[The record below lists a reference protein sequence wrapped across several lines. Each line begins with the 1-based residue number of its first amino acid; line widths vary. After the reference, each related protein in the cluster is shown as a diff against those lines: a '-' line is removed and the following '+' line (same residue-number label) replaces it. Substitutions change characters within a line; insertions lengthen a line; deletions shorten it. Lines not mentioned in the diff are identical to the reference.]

1 MTRLDHYA
9 PRFIV
14 GHSLSG
20 VSFVG
25 EVDVDRE
32 DGDLDSNADD
42 FVVVRWPLR
51 IIETADPRDSR
62 KVHVN
67 LQPLYL
73 SVPTP
78 EWKVRLASYRLIEET
93 GPAAAL
99 VNGYREMNKNE
110 TARAAGLYGPGALT
124 GKV

>member
-1 MTRLDHYA
+1 MTRLDPYV
-9 PRFIV
+9 PRFIA

-32 DGDLDSNADD
+32 GDLDSNADD
-42 FVVVRWPLR
+42 FVIVRWPLR
-51 IIETADPRDSR
+51 IIETADPRDPR
-62 KVHVN
+62 KVHVG

-73 SVPTP
+73 SVPTS

-99 VNGYREMNKNE
+99 AKGYREMNKNE